1 MTNEWE
7 DDKDWQEFLDRQVA
21 MDKNEEAYG
30 IYTVGGLTNDKE
42 GGFMKFVN
50 KTTKKWKWKYNSNW
64 NINKAAKA
72 AEQNKNK

>member
-7 DDKDWQEFLDRQVA
+7 DDPDVQDFLDRQEA
-21 MDKNEEAYG
+21 MAKNEEAYG

-42 GGFMKFVN
+42 GSFMKFIN
-50 KTTKKWKWKYNSNW
+50 KTAKRWKWKYKSNW

-72 AEQNKNK
+72 AKQNNNK